1 MKEEEIKDR
10 IQKLKDEISR
20 LRFAYHVENDPSVTD
35 DIYESLT
42 RELKNLE
49 EKYPQYRD
57 ENSSISRVAGEPLD
71 KFVKVKHSSRM
82 LSLNDAFSK
91 NEVLDWEKR
100 ISKLVNKKHSYF
112 SELKMDGLAV
122 SLIYQDGVFVRGA
135 TRGDGFV
142 GEDITENLKMI
153 QTIPLKLNGDFS
165 DIFEIRGEAVMP
177 KRALGKINKDRIER
191 GESPFANTRNAAAG
205 SLRQL
210 DPMVVKERDLDFFA
224 WDLAQYG
231 DMNIKAHSEKHQI
244 LKNMGF
250 TLAPYDKKS
259 DTLEEIFNFIDEV
272 EKVRPNLPYGT
283 DGIVITVDENEL
295 QEILGVVGKAPRYSV
310 AFKYPAEK
318 STTQVLNITVNVGRT
333 GVLTPLAH
341 FVPTLVA
348 GSTVSKATLHNM
360 DQIERLDIRIGD
372 TVVIQKAGDV
382 IPEVVEVLTG
392 MRNGKEKKF
401 KMPET
406 CPVCSAGVEQRGTG
420 GVQSSSHRGPR
431 ISSQIQNT
439 LGQTVSSRTLDSSR
453 LDAKDSV
460 AFYCTNK
467 NCPAKNQRAMQHFV
481 NAYEIYE
488 IGPKILDRLKEEGLI
503 SDAADLFALEKAD
516 LSGLE
521 RFGEKSADNIIESI
535 SSHKKIELWRFIYAL
550 GILHVGEQT
559 SHDIADH
566 FETLDKIKKATLEEI
581 NNIENIGPVVSESI
595 FNYFNQKENFHF
607 IEKLFAN
614 GVQIEKIKKTANAK
628 WKGMTFVLTGTL
640 STMSRDDA
648 KKKILANGG
657 KVGSSVSAKT
667 SYLVAGESA
676 GSKYAEAQKLGVKIL
691 SEYEF
696 LKML

>member
-1 MKEEEIKDR
+1 MKDNEIKNR
-10 IQKLKDEISR
+10 IEKLKDEISR
-20 LRFAYHVENDPSVTD
+20 LRFAYHVENDPNVTD
-35 DIYESLT
+35 DVYESLT

-49 EKYPQYRD
+49 EKYPQFTN
-57 ENSSISRVAGEPLD
+57 ENSSINRVAGEPLD
-71 KFVKVKHSSRM
+71 VFTKVKHDSRM

-91 NEVLDWEKR
+91 DEVIEWEKR
-100 ISKLVNKKHSYF
+100 ILKLINKKHSYF
-112 SELKMDGLAV
+112 AELKMDGLAV
-122 SLIYQDGVFVRGA
+122 SLIYIDGVFVRGA
-135 TRGDGFV
+135 TRGDGWI

-153 QTIPLKLNGDFS
+153 NTIPLKLNGDFPG
-165 DIFEIRGEAVMP
+165 IFEIRGEVVMP
-177 KRALGKINKDRIER
+177 KRALTKINTGRIEN
-191 GESPFANTRNAAAG
+191 GEIPFANTRNAAAG

-210 DPMVVKERDLDFFA
+210 DPQIVKDRHLDFFA

-231 DMNIKAHSEKHQI
+231 DVDIKTHSEKHRI

-259 DTLEEIFNFIDEV
+259 DTLSEIFNFIDEV

-283 DGIVITVDENEL
+283 DGIVITVDQNEL

-318 STTQVLNITVNVGRT
+318 STTQVLDITVNVGRT

-341 FVPTLVA
+341 FTPTLVA

-382 IPEVVEVLTG
+382 IPEVVEVLVG
-392 MRNGKEKKF
+392 MRTGKEKKF
-401 KMPET
+401 KMPDT
-406 CPVCSAGVEQRGTG
+406 CPVCNAGVEKKVG
-420 GVQSSSHRGPR
+420 
-431 ISSQIQNT
+431 
-439 LGQTVSSRTLDSSR
+439 DM
-453 LDAKDSV
+453 V

-467 NCPAKNQRAMQHFV
+467 NCRAVNQRAMQHFV

-503 SDAADLFALEKAD
+503 SDSADLFALEKAD

-521 RFGEKSADNIIESI
+521 RFGEKSADNIISSI
-535 SSHKKIELWRFIYAL
+535 ESHKKVELWRFIYAL

-566 FETLDKIKKATLEEI
+566 FESLSKIQNASLEEI

-595 FNYFNQKENFHF
+595 FNYFNQKENIHF
-607 IEKLFAN
+607 IEKLFTN
-614 GVQIEKIKKTANAK
+614 GVMIEKAKKIENAK
-628 WKGMTFVLTGTL
+628 WKGVTFVLTGTL

-648 KKKILANGG
+648 KKKILGNGG
-657 KVGSSVSAKT
+657 KVSSSVSAKT
-667 SYLVAGESA
+667 SYVVAGESA
-676 GSKYAEAQKLGVKIL
+676 GSKYTEAQKLGVKIL
-691 SEYEF
+691 SESEF
-696 LKML
+696 LKMV